1 MCECSRNEIRKSGVG
16 VAGGEKLL
24 GEGVGEGGISAEGGG
39 VGLWSVGN
47 RRAVEDTANQEER
60 VLSGA

>member
-1 MCECSRNEIRKSGVG
+1 MCECSWYEIRESGAG
-16 VAGGEKLL
+16 VAGGEELL

-47 RRAVEDTANQEER
+47 SRAVEDTANQEEIIFP
-60 VLSGA
+60 GA